1 MKARQFRKGGGL
13 EYLAGFPLELNPL
26 VRPVSNLG

>member
-13 EYLAGFPLELNPL
+13 ESLAGFPLDHNRP
-26 VRPVSNLG
+26 VQPVSNFG